1 MIKSS
6 MPRLPRLLPVAT
18 SRNARIARGSAMSE
32 RAVAEDSRNARS
44 LGNRFAT
51 SANRD
56 TTSGEGGGS
65 GLTPNGE
72 GACGACSFPECSGS
86 GSRENAHS
94 DLCLCH
100 SASRSRSRA
109 MSRSA
114 IAVSSSTAVRGGLGT
129 ATRVSR
135 PSADDSSPERKPG
148 RAPESPPISTSTSAA
163 SSMTPAVRFSV
174 PETRFLCVAPARP
187 TWPSPRPTAVIS
199 ATARE
204 PKPSREAPEC
214 ELPDARR
221 AVASRRGAS
230 RVNDPERAKSPSAF
244 AANWQRSSVR
254 HRRLRDRAPSIARDS
269 PSRTPKPTRE
279 THHLRAL
286 VSGASPLPSS
296 PARDA

>member
-1 MIKSS
+1 M
-6 MPRLPRLLPVAT
+6 AT

-65 GLTPNGE
+65 GLGPKGE

-114 IAVSSSTAVRGGLGT
+114 IAVSSSTAVRGDLGT

-148 RAPESPPISTSTSAA
+148 RASESRSISTSTSAA
-163 SSMTPAVRFSV
+163 SSMTLAVRFSLPSARSS

-199 ATARE
+199 RWRG
-204 PKPSREAPEC
+204 SRS
-214 ELPDARR
+214 RR
-221 AVASRRGAS
+221 AKLPS
-230 RVNDPERAKSPSAF
+230 VN
-244 AANWQRSSVR
+244 
-254 HRRLRDRAPSIARDS
+254 
-269 PSRTPKPTRE
+269 SRTRGVLWPRGGG
-279 THHLRAL
+279 RVA
-286 VSGASPLPSS
+286 
-296 PARDA
+296 